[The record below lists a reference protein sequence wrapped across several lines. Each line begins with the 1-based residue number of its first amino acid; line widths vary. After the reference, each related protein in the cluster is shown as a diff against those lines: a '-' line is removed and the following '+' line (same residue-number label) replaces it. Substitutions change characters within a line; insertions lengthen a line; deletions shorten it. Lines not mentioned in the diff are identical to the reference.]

1 MAVEDRT
8 SAVESHVAATLD
20 AMRAD
25 IAELRR
31 LVTAQI
37 EADADATALLG
48 DLLRSTENRLEEVEA
63 KLSRDHLPP
72 VAAELP
78 GGDQEP

>member
-1 MAVEDRT
+1 
-8 SAVESHVAATLD
+8 VESHVAATLD

-31 LVTAQI
+31 LITAQL

-48 DLLRSTENRLEEVEA
+48 ELLRSTENRLDEVEA
-63 KLSRDHLPP
+63 QLVREQLPTP
-72 VAAELP
+72 PARLA
-78 GGDQEP
+78 GGSTRSE